1 MVRTRSMEIHAQT
14 LPSSSQ
20 SPEMAAM
27 EKQVRD
33 LTTNLQELTQQN
45 QVLNQKLLQHETE
58 KQREKDKGKSKERG
72 DAESR
77 QEQQQEQQ
85 HEQCQEQ
92 EGETKGEN
100 TRITGEESSAKWEQE
115 MKAMRIQM
123 GEMKDK
129 FKGRTAKNLDDLVH
143 TTDSPFT
150 KVVISFP
157 LPSKFR
163 MPSLETFDGSKDPL
177 DHLESFKT
185 VMCLQGVPDEIMC
198 RAFPTTLKG
207 PARVWFKKI
216 TPGSVGSFAQLSR
229 LFFNHFIG
237 GQRYGRPTT
246 HLLNI
251 KQKEGETLRSY
262 LTRFNK
268 ETLLVDGA
276 DDKVVLTAFIS
287 GLQAGDFLFSVYKD
301 PPSTMTE
308 MMYEAQRHMNGE
320 EALLARDQTIGKKRK
335 WEHSD
340 RPAESHETRPKAQ
353 RNRNRRQEDRS
364 GRGFNERFNHF
375 TPLNAPVDHIFMQ
388 IRNDPAL
395 KDYGHNTEDCYDLKR
410 QIEELIKQGKLQRF
424 VERGQR
430 EGRPQGPRQ
439 QRPPEEVLPR
449 PPPLGEIHVITGG
462 VATRGT
468 SRSSRKAYARQIHNM
483 LKEDARK
490 VFHPHDDALVVTLEI
505 AGYSTRRVL
514 IDNGSSADIIY
525 LTAFQQMRIDKDQ
538 LRPIETP
545 LVGFAGTS
553 VYPLGIITLQ
563 LIAGTYPKQATKKV
577 DFLVVDCPSAYN
589 VIIGRPTLN
598 RLPSC
603 HFNVPPPEPVHQ
615 ALIVEERQNIAEP
628 TEELEEIV
636 LVEGLHNEK
645 KTTQIGTSMKGEV
658 RDSIVRFLRENAD
671 IFAWSHAD
679 MPGISTKV
687 VAHQLNVNPSFHPVK
702 QKRRVFAPER
712 NAAITE
718 EVDKLLQAGFIRDVY
733 YPEWLANVVMVK
745 KSTGKWRMC
754 VDFTDLNKAYPKDSY
769 PLPRID
775 QLVDS
780 TAGHKLLSFMDAFS
794 GYNQI
799 QMAEEDQEKTAFI
812 TSRGLFCYKVMPFGL
827 KNAGATYQRLVNKMF
842 HDQIGRNV
850 EVYVDD
856 MLVKS
861 KKDDD
866 HLADLKE
873 TFQALRRYNMKLNP
887 AKCVFGVSSG
897 KFLGFMVSQR
907 GIEANP
913 DKIKAIL
920 EMTPPKTVK
929 EVQSLTGKAAALNR
943 FVSRST
949 DKCLPFFKILRKAF
963 QWMEECQ
970 QAFEELKVYLTSPPL
985 LSPSQTGEALYLY
998 LAVSTSAVSSALIR
1012 EKECVQK
1019 PVYYT
1024 SRALRGAEERYTN
1037 MEKLAFALLIA
1048 SRKLRPYFQAHSI
1061 IVMTD
1066 YPIRKAMNKPDA
1078 AGRLVQWSIEMGE
1091 FDIDYRPRTAIKAQ
1105 ALADFIAEFTH
1116 PLKEDEKS
1124 GEGEAWTVNIDGSST
1139 KEMSGAG
1146 VILVSPEKDKFEYA
1160 LQLRFRATNNE
1171 AEYEALLAGLKLS
1184 KSMGIKALT
1193 IKSDSQLIVGQV
1205 KGEYEAKED
1214 RMKKYLTAVKTLLT
1228 HFEKVE
1234 LLQIP
1239 REDNVAADRLARE
1252 GTLPADRT
1260 EAHKLRIRASHF
1272 RLLGG
1277 ILYKMGFSR
1286 PHLRCLSPEEANY
1299 VIREV
1304 HEGICGNHSGARS
1317 LAHKLTRAGY
1327 YWPSL
1332 LHDATQ
1338 YVKTCDKCQRFTNI
1352 PRVPPEEIT
1361 PITSPWP
1368 FAQWGLDI
1376 MGPFP
1381 AVICRFGIPRVLISD
1396 NGKQFDN
1403 GPFRE
1408 MCSQLNIKNHYSSP
1422 RHPQANGQ
1430 VEVTN
1435 RTLLKQIKTRLEGA
1449 KSMWVEELPSVLW
1462 AYRTTVRTPTKE
1474 TPFKLTFGTEAVIP
1488 VEIGLTTFRTT
1499 FHREEENEGQLRL
1512 NLDLLDETRE
1522 KAAQRIA
1529 LYQGRMARYYNT
1541 KVKLRRFEVG
1551 DWVLRKVTQATKDPS
1566 QGKLGPNWE
1575 GPYKVIQYYRRGT
1588 YHLEDRHGKKLPHP
1602 WNAEHLKNMFAIA
1615 RILSIVTLTGVN
1627 TTRIP
1632 KVRHLRGAQVRHPR
1646 GAPVRHPR
1654 GAQVRHPRG
1663 APVRHPRG
1671 ARVRHPSGAN
1681 VRHPRGALTTEDRQD
1696 RSSVYYHVRHP
1707 SGAFIEED
1715 LQESSF
1721 VYYHVRHP
1729 SGAFIEE
1736 DLQESSS
1743 VYYHVRHPSGAFIE
1757 EDLQE
1762 SSSVYYRVRHPSGA
1776 FIEEDLQES
1785 SSVYYH
1791 VRYPSGAFIEEDL

>member
-1 MVRTRSMEIHAQT
+1 
-14 LPSSSQ
+14 
-20 SPEMAAM
+20 
-27 EKQVRD
+27 
-33 LTTNLQELTQQN
+33 
-45 QVLNQKLLQHETE
+45 
-58 KQREKDKGKSKERG
+58 
-72 DAESR
+72 
-77 QEQQQEQQ
+77 
-85 HEQCQEQ
+85 
-92 EGETKGEN
+92 
-100 TRITGEESSAKWEQE
+100 
-115 MKAMRIQM
+115 MRIQM
-123 GEMKDK
+123 GEMKDE
-129 FKGRTAKNLDDLVH
+129 FKGRTTKNLDDLVH

-150 KVVISFP
+150 KSVISFP

-163 MPSLETFDGSKDPL
+163 MPSLDTFDGSKDPL

-216 TPGSVGSFAQLSR
+216 TPDSVGSFAQLSR

-237 GQRYGRPTT
+237 AQRYGRPTT

-320 EALLARDQTIGKKRK
+320 EALLARDQTVGKKRK
-335 WEHSD
+335 WEHPD
-340 RPAESHETRPKAQ
+340 RPAEPHDTRPKAQ
-353 RNRNRRQEDRS
+353 RNRNRKHEDRN

-395 KDYGHNTEDCYDLKR
+395 KWPGKLLTDPDKRPRDKYCRFHRDHGHNTEDCYDLKR

-424 VERGQR
+424 VEKGQR

-439 QRPPEEVLPR
+439 QRPPVEVLPR

-462 VATRGT
+462 VAAGGT
-468 SRSSRKAYARQIHNM
+468 SHSSRKAYARQMRNVLVTQKLDKKPRLEDLPIIFAE
-483 LKEDARK
+483 EDARK

-525 LTAFQQMRIDKDQ
+525 LTAFQQMRIDKAQ

-563 LIAGTYPKQATKKV
+563 LVAGTYPKQVTKKV

-598 RLPSC
+598 RLRAVTSTYHLLVRFPTENGIGEMRGDQAMARECYLTSTST
-603 HFNVPPPEPVHQ
+603 EPVHQ

-628 TEELEEIV
+628 TEALEEIT
-636 LVEGLHNEK
+636 LVEGLPNEK
-645 KTTQIGTSMKGEV
+645 KTTRIGTSIKGEV
-658 RDSIVRFLRENAD
+658 RDSIIRFLRENAD

-687 VAHQLNVNPSFHPVK
+687 VAHQLNVNPSFQPVK

-712 NAAITE
+712 NAAVTE
-718 EVDKLLQAGFIRDVY
+718 EVDKLLRAGFIREVY

-745 KSTGKWRMC
+745 KATGKWRMC
-754 VDFTDLNKAYPKDSY
+754 VDFTDLNKACPKDSY

-799 QMAEEDQEKTAFI
+799 PNGRGRPRED
-812 TSRGLFCYKVMPFGL
+812 GLHHY
-827 KNAGATYQRLVNKMF
+827 
-842 HDQIGRNV
+842 
-850 EVYVDD
+850 
-856 MLVKS
+856 
-861 KKDDD
+861 
-866 HLADLKE
+866 
-873 TFQALRRYNMKLNP
+873 MKLNP

-920 EMTPPKTVK
+920 EMSPPKTVK

-963 QWMEECQ
+963 KWTEECQ
-970 QAFEELKVYLTSPPL
+970 QAFEELKAYLTSPPL
-985 LSPSQTGEALYLY
+985 LSPAQTGEALYLY
-998 LAVSTSAVSSALIR
+998 LAISASAVSSALIR
-1012 EKECVQK
+1012 EEEHVQK
-1019 PVYYT
+1019 AVYYT

-1091 FDIDYRPRTAIKAQ
+1091 KP
-1105 ALADFIAEFTH
+1105 E
-1116 PLKEDEKS
+1116 
-1124 GEGEAWTVNIDGSST
+1124 EGEPWTVNIDGSST

-1146 VILVSPEKDKFEYA
+1146 VILVSPEGDKFEYA
-1160 LQLRFRATNNE
+1160 LQLRFHATNNE
-1171 AEYEALLAGLKLS
+1171 AEYEALLAGLRLS
-1184 KSMGIKALT
+1184 KGMGIKALT
-1193 IKSDSQLIVGQV
+1193 VKSDSQLIVGQ
-1205 KGEYEAKED
+1205 
-1214 RMKKYLTAVKTLLT
+1214 
-1228 HFEKVE
+1228 VE

-1239 REDNVAADRLARE
+1239 REDNVAADRLARLASSGIEIDGLIEIQGRPSTEEEIVNSIANNTTWMSPITRYLRE
-1252 GTLPADRT
+1252 GTLPADRNRS
-1260 EAHKLRIRASHF
+1260 AQAQNK
-1272 RLLGG
+1272 
-1277 ILYKMGFSR
+1277 GFSF
-1286 PHLRCLSPEEANY
+1286 PVAGGHPLQDG
-1299 VIREV
+1299 EV

-1332 LHDATQ
+1332 LHDAAQ
-1338 YVKTCDKCQRFTNI
+1338 YVKTCDKCQRFANI
-1352 PRVPPEEIT
+1352 PRVPPEETT

-1381 AVICRFGIPRVLISD
+1381 VGTKQAKFLVVAIDYFTKWVEAEPLAIISEKNVKSFVWKAVICRFGIPRVLISD

-1408 MCSQLNIKNHYSSP
+1408 MCNQLNIKNHYSSP

-1449 KSMWVEELPSVLW
+1449 KGMWVEELPSILW
-1462 AYRTTVRTPTKE
+1462 AYRTTVRTPTRE

-1512 NLDLLDETRE
+1512 NLDLLDEARG

-1541 KVKLRRFEVG
+1541 RVKLRRFEVG
-1551 DWVLRKVTQATKDPS
+1551 DWVLRKVSQATKDPS

-1575 GPYKVIQYYRRGT
+1575 GPYKVTQYYRRGT

-1602 WNAEHLKNMFAIA
+1602 WNAEHLK
-1615 RILSIVTLTGVN
+1615 
-1627 TTRIP
+1627 
-1632 KVRHLRGAQVRHPR
+1632 K
-1646 GAPVRHPR
+1646 
-1654 GAQVRHPRG
+1654 
-1663 APVRHPRG
+1663 
-1671 ARVRHPSGAN
+1671 
-1681 VRHPRGALTTEDRQD
+1681 
-1696 RSSVYYHVRHP
+1696 YYP
-1707 SGAFIEED
+1707 
-1715 LQESSF
+1715 
-1721 VYYHVRHP
+1721 
-1729 SGAFIEE
+1729 
-1736 DLQESSS
+1736 
-1743 VYYHVRHPSGAFIE
+1743 
-1757 EDLQE
+1757 
-1762 SSSVYYRVRHPSGA
+1762 
-1776 FIEEDLQES
+1776 
-1785 SSVYYH
+1785 
-1791 VRYPSGAFIEEDL
+1791 